1 MVPVA
6 GAMDAPRVLERRRI
20 IVADPEI
27 LGSKQP
33 YHAVAEMPYPRPGRS
48 FGRRLNRRVG
58 WRWRP

>member
-33 YHAVAEMPYPRPGRS
+33 YHAVAEMPYPASLSEQQVASVIPP
-48 FGRRLNRRVG
+48 RVVTTG
-58 WRWRP
+58 